1 MGYANNACIYFS
13 FLAVEVRGKLS
24 LESGHMEI
32 SESSQS
38 IAGTT
43 QLGSSEQLGTNDF
56 IILCPVVAENSGAI
70 EAIYALYYLSP
81 NFKLL
86 ITKVGIKSQVLYDR
100 IREIMSTESI
110 KNRVLVQGG
119 VGMLETAS
127 PFSSANVVV
136 YGSSDPMYTK
146 DAPQAIIVFDIASK
160 LMSFNGKHNFAV
172 ASSSPESVASAIL
185 QVARKQR

>member
-1 MGYANNACIYFS
+1 MG
-13 FLAVEVRGKLS
+13 
-24 LESGHMEI
+24 I
-32 SESSQS
+32 SESFQS
-38 IAGTT
+38 IAGTK
-43 QLGSSEQLGTNDF
+43 QLDSSEQFGTNDF

-70 EAIYALYYLSP
+70 EALYALYYLPP

-86 ITKVGIKSQVLYDR
+86 ITKVGVKSQVLFDR

-110 KNRVLVQGG
+110 KDRVLVQDGA
-119 VGMLETAS
+119 GMPEIAS

-160 LMSFNGKHNFAV
+160 LMSFNGTHNFAV
-172 ASSSPESVASAIL
+172 ASSNPESVASAIL